1 MKRKAFTLATFTAAL
16 AFGLPAQAQTEIQWW
31 HSMSG
36 QLGEW
41 VNGLAKDFNASQTQY
56 KVVPVFKGTYPE
68 SFAAAIAA
76 FRAGNAPHV
85 LQVFEV
91 GTASMMASKGAIV
104 PVTEI
109 MQMGGA
115 KFDASVYVPA
125 VSGYYTAPNGQM
137 LSFPFNSSTTV
148 LHYNKD
154 AFKAAGLDPN
164 APPKTWPEVALAA
177 AKLKASGHK
186 CPFTTSW
193 QSWTQ
198 LESFSAWHNVEF
210 ATQRNGFNGLNTRL
224 AVTTPLHVRHIEN
237 LANMAQQGLFVYK
250 GRNNAADA
258 TFVSGECAM
267 SPARRP
273 LYGAVKRNA
282 KFQGGIGTLPYYP
295 DVPGAPQN
303 TVIGGASLWVMNG
316 KKPEEYKGVA
326 EFFKYLSDARCRP
339 RATRHR
345 LPADHHGGLQDHRGR
360 GFYKKN
366 PGTDVSVT
374 QMIRK
379 TTDKS
384 RGIRLGNFV
393 QIRTII
399 DEELEQVWAGKKT
412 AKEGLDDDQ
421 EARRRRTGE
430 VREGQQGLSRCS
442 LVGRPQG
449 GAANQ
454 DCHPSQPLPRRR
466 GGASQRTQ
474 SLAVEKRVRFKS
486 WWLPWVLVAPQMV
499 IVLVF
504 FFWPAGQ
511 ALYYSVLQ
519 QDAFGTSSEVRRAG
533 ELPRRCSPTTPTS
546 RRSRPRRCSRAGGRA
561 RPDAVAAA
569 GGDGRPRG
577 QGLALLQDAADLAL
591 RGGAGGGRRAVAVH
605 VRAVDRRRE
614 LRAAR
619 AGHRLEPPAQRHARD
634 DPDRDGRG
642 VEADLLQLPVLPGRA
657 AASPRA

>member
-1 MKRKAFTLATFTAAL
+1 MHMKLKPILFAALTAA
-16 AFGLPAQAQTEIQWW
+16 AALPAYAQVEIQWW

-41 VNGLAKDFNASQTQY
+41 VNGLAKDFNSKQTAY
-56 KVVPVFKGTYPE
+56 KVTPVFKGTYPE

-76 FRAGNAPHV
+76 YRAGNAPHV

-91 GTASMMASKGAIV
+91 GTASMMASKGAIK

-109 MQMGGA
+109 MQSGGA

-137 LSFPFNSSTTV
+137 LSLPFNSSTTV

-154 AFKAAGLDPN
+154 AFKAAGLDPDT
-164 APPKTWPEVALAA
+164 PPTTWPAVVLAA

-224 AVTTPLHVRHIEN
+224 AITTPLHERHIEN
-237 LANMAQQGLFVYK
+237 LANMSQQGLFVYK
-250 GRNNAADA
+250 GRNNSADA

-267 SPARRP
+267 TTGSSA
-273 LYGAVKRNA
+273 LYGAVKRQS
-282 KFQGGIGTLPYYP
+282 KFQGGIGALPYYP
-295 DVPGAPQN
+295 DVQGAPQN

-316 KKPEEYKGVA
+316 KKAEEYKGVA
-326 EFFKYLSDARCRP
+326 EFFKYLSNADVQAKSHQE
-339 RATRHR
+339 TGY
-345 LPADHHGGLQDHRGR
+345 LPITTAAFGITEKS
-360 GFYKKN
+360 GFYKQN

-412 AKEGLDDDQ
+412 AK
-421 EARRRRTGE
+421 
-430 VREGQQGLSRCS
+430 
-442 LVGRPQG
+442 
-449 GAANQ
+449 
-454 DCHPSQPLPRRR
+454 
-466 GGASQRTQ
+466 
-474 SLAVEKRVRFKS
+474 
-486 WWLPWVLVAPQMV
+486 
-499 IVLVF
+499 
-504 FFWPAGQ
+504 
-511 ALYYSVLQ
+511 
-519 QDAFGTSSEVRRAG
+519 
-533 ELPRRCSPTTPTS
+533 
-546 RRSRPRRCSRAGGRA
+546 
-561 RPDAVAAA
+561 
-569 GGDGRPRG
+569 
-577 QGLALLQDAADLAL
+577 QGLADAKK
-591 RGGAGGGRRAVAVH
+591 RGDV
-605 VRAVDRRRE
+605 E
-614 LRAAR
+614 LEKFEKANK
-619 AGHRLEPPAQRHARD
+619 G
-634 DPDRDGRG
+634 
-642 VEADLLQLPVLPGRA
+642 
-657 AASPRA
+657 